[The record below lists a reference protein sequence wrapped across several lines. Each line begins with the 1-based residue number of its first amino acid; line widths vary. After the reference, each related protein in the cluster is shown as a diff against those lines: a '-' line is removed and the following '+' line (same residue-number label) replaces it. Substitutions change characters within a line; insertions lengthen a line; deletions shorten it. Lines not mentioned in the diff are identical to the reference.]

1 MQKLVISQP
10 TQPSTMAGHANHRTT
25 KTCHRAC
32 LSANADFAD
41 TKKLNLLRQRKRN
54 DGIEKLS
61 QTIERQER
69 PVGNTVY
76 KKLGS

>member
-61 QTIERQER
+61 QTIERQ
-69 PVGNTVY
+69 
-76 KKLGS
+76 